1 MVPGQ
6 GETFTRIPQ
15 HNQPAWR
22 MLRPC
27 IALAALG
34 AALLAC
40 DTGGAAGP
48 VGTAQAL
55 AQTAEAA
62 GGTAVANFPP
72 TATALA
78 ATAQAA
84 AATLAAQVTQSAPT
98 LEAAATQMGDAAATA
113 RAAATV
119 VGDDEAAA
127 VIRQYALEVLGIEV
141 EIIRAGGLTADIERQ
156 VQLPEDGE
164 AAQESTANV
173 AVQSY
178 GAVLADG
185 AASVSYGS
193 GTIAGDISV
202 DINASSLGA
211 FSFQMAVP
219 NNQADALTLALQTF
233 PALAGRTFTPFPVN
247 RGWAWIALGNVP
259 GMDAQTLQATLVAEE
274 VLLAVT
280 PAALGRGVV
289 SVVVGKGEFA
299 ADVVP

>member
-1 MVPGQ
+1 MK
-6 GETFTRIPQ
+6 TW
-15 HNQPAWR
+15 PA
-22 MLRPC
+22 L
-27 IALAALG
+27 LAALALG
-34 AALLAC
+34 GALLAC
-40 DTGGAAGP
+40 STSDVAGP
-48 VGTAQAL
+48 AATAQAL

-62 GGTAVANFPP
+62 GGTAIANFPP

-78 ATAQAA
+78 ATAKAA
-84 AATLAAQVTQSAPT
+84 AATLAAQATQSAPT
-98 LEAAATQMGDAAATA
+98 LQAAITQVGEAAETA
-113 RAAATV
+113 RAASTV

-127 VIRQYALEVLGIEV
+127 VIRQYALEVLGLEV
-141 EIIRAGGLTADIERQ
+141 NILRAGGLTADIERQ
-156 VQLPEDGE
+156 VELPQDGE
-164 AAQESTANV
+164 DAQASTATV

-178 GAVLADG
+178 GAVLESG

-193 GTIAGDISV
+193 GTVAGDISV

-219 NNQADALTLALQTF
+219 DNATDALALALETF
-233 PALAGRTFTPFPVN
+233 PALAGRSFTRFPVN

-289 SVVVGKGEFA
+289 SVVVGKGDFA
-299 ADVVP
+299 AEVVP